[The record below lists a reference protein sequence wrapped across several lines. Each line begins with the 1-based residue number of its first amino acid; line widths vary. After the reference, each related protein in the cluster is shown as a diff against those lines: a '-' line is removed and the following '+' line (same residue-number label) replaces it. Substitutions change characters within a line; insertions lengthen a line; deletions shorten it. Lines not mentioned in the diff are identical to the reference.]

1 MPKLALTMACGPYDR
16 TEALRSG
23 DVQPNGIDLTYLA
36 IKSPPEIWAQ
46 MVQKQSFDLS
56 EMSLSLAM
64 TLHGRDEFPFVVLPI
79 FPSRL
84 FRHGFITVNTNAGIK
99 TPKDLNGKRVGLP
112 RYRQTAAVWVKGILQ
127 HEYDVSLESIHWF
140 EGGTNTP
147 RVPHVLDVKPEG
159 PASLQFAPEGK
170 SLNGMLEQGELDA
183 VIGAVLPRSLG
194 VSPHVQRL
202 FPNYREL
209 ERDYYRRTGIFPIM
223 HTLVVKEGLLRDH
236 PWIAESI
243 FNAMDEAKEQAL
255 VNMRFSGAL
264 RYMLPWMLN
273 DLDDLEELFGK
284 NQWPY
289 GLEPNRA
296 TLETFL
302 GYLVE
307 QRLVPKPVPV
317 DELFAPLAVYGE

>member
-1 MPKLALTMACGPYDR
+1 M
-16 TEALRSG
+16 
-23 DVQPNGIDLTYLA
+23 
-36 IKSPPEIWAQ
+36 
-46 MVQKQSFDLS
+46 
-56 EMSLSLAM
+56 
-64 TLHGRDEFPFVVLPI
+64 
-79 FPSRL
+79 
-84 FRHGFITVNTNAGIK
+84 
-99 TPKDLNGKRVGLP
+99 
-112 RYRQTAAVWVKGILQ
+112 
-127 HEYDVSLESIHWF
+127 
-140 EGGTNTP
+140 
-147 RVPHVLDVKPEG
+147 LDVKPEG

-194 VSPHVQRL
+194 VNPHVQRL

-209 ERDYYRRTGIFPIM
+209 ERDYYDRTGIFPIM